1 VSAEQGG
8 IFPRKVGIIFPGNIE
23 ISQEM
28 LMKNLALVGSF
39 GPE

>member
-1 VSAEQGG
+1 MFQGG
-8 IFPRKVGIIFPGNIE
+8 IFPGKVGRIFPGNIE

-28 LMKNLALVGSF
+28 LMKNHALLGSF